1 MALPLAHPPLE
12 ANGERDKLMLK
23 LKQSLVVGVA
33 LSVVLALAEPETV
46 AVAEGAV
53 PETGGEKDAKALA
66 LSDGEA

>member
-1 MALPLAHPPLE
+1 M
-12 ANGERDKLMLK
+12 
-23 LKQSLVVGVA
+23 A

-53 PETGGEKDAKALA
+53 PETGGEEDAKALA